1 MQTLE
6 LPDKLAKRL
15 ESFKRSKGRKW
26 TTELENLLDQAEQ
39 LEAWDKE
46 IRTPGPKAKAL
57 SEKEAKKLAVEVVRE
72 ERSKR

>member
-26 TTELENLLDQAEQ
+26 TTELENLLAQAEQ
-39 LEAWDKE
+39 LETWDKE
-46 IRTPGPKAKAL
+46 IRMPGPKAKAL
-57 SEKEAKKLAVEVVRE
+57 SEKEAVTLAVEVVRE
-72 ERSKR
+72 ERRKR